1 MPKRTN
7 SIKNNEMEEKLRPTT
22 RDAKSKPITMKRN
35 KNKKKNKI
43 IKLLSLILIAFI
55 ANICLSSF
63 LLTAINW
70 HN

>member
-1 MPKRTN
+1 MSRRTS

-43 IKLLSLILIAFI
+43 IKLLSLIAFI